1 MSAADRLSRLL
12 ALVPWLTTH
21 DGVTLGECAEH
32 FRVSEEQLERDLWL
46 LVVCGVPGY
55 GPDQLIDIDF
65 WTDGRV
71 HVVDPQT
78 LSTPMR
84 LSSEEATTLLVA
96 LRMLAQLPGVGDR
109 ASLLSA
115 AAKLEAA
122 SSLDTD
128 RFVAID
134 VDVAQPIRDA
144 VDVALAEGRELEIE
158 YAAATRDEVTART
171 IQPLRTISIDGVTY
185 LEAYCLLA
193 EAVRT
198 FRLDRVLEAHL
209 GRFLPT
215 RAFAPSSISP
225 ESGSDQVPAVPQR
238 TVTLLLE
245 PAARWLIDVHQAHE
259 DPSPRSDGRS
269 LVVLPMHDGDWA
281 IRLVLSLRGA
291 ATVIEPSYLVAAVAA
306 AAEAALAA
314 YPDRIG

>member
-21 DGVTLGECAEH
+21 GGVTLAECADH
-32 FRVSEEQLERDLWL
+32 FQVSEEQLERDLWL

-65 WTDGRV
+65 WTDGQV

-134 VDVAQPIRDA
+134 VGVAQPIRDA
-144 VDVALAEGRELEIE
+144 VDAALADGRELEIE
-158 YAAATRDEVTART
+158 YAAATRDEVTTRT
-171 IQPLRTISIDGVTY
+171 IHPLGTISIDGVTY
-185 LEAYCLLA
+185 LEAFCLLA
-193 EAVRT
+193 DALRT
-198 FRLDRVLEAHL
+198 FRLDRVLEARL
-209 GRFLPT
+209 GGPLPT
-215 RAFAPSSISP
+215 HTVVPTSISLS
-225 ESGSDQVPAVPQR
+225 SGSDQVPAAPLR

-245 PAARWLIDVHQAHE
+245 PAARWLIDVHQAQE

-269 LVVLPMHDGDWA
+269 LVVLPMHDDDWA
-281 IRLVLSLRGA
+281 VRLVLSLRGV
-291 ATVIEPSYLVAAVAA
+291 ATMTEPSYLVAAVAA

-314 YPDRIG
+314 YPDHIG